1 MSLRWT
7 PVQKGSILERVDGN
21 REHYSCL
28 IGWLCVVNVHC
39 TLCCHSNYRLYLLF
53 KVEDNCT
60 DTAEALVKFTTQFE
74 ER

>member
-1 MSLRWT
+1 MA
-7 PVQKGSILERVDGN
+7 
-21 REHYSCL
+21 
-28 IGWLCVVNVHC
+28 LCC
-39 TLCCHSNYRLYLLF
+39 ECTLYTLCCHSNCRLCLLF

>member
-1 MSLRWT
+1 MA
-7 PVQKGSILERVDGN
+7 IGN
-21 REHYSCL
+21 VIMLLLSP
-28 IGWLCVVNVHC
+28 WMALCCEC
-39 TLCCHSNYRLYLLF
+39 TLYTCCHSNYGLYLLF